1 MTAGWPIPRLSDE
14 MEERRRRVFSF
25 GLPLVGLLITVPELL
40 RLFEAQRVADA
51 CLGQAQDSGSCPEGP
66 DLLFFAIAAVFG
78 LIFLA
83 RLAFLG
89 YVYLRS
95 QR

>member
-1 MTAGWPIPRLSDE
+1 
-14 MEERRRRVFSF
+14 MEERRRRIFSF
-25 GLPLVGLLITVPELL
+25 GLPLIGLLVTVPELM

-51 CLGQAQDSGSCPEGP
+51 CLGQAQEAGSCLAGP
-66 DLLFFAIAAVFG
+66 DLIFFAIAAVFG

-83 RLAFLG
+83 RLAFLA

>member
-1 MTAGWPIPRLSDE
+1 
-14 MEERRRRVFSF
+14 MEERRRRILSF
-25 GLPLVGLLITVPELL
+25 GLPLIGLLITVPELL
-40 RLFEAQRVADA
+40 RLFEAQRVADN
-51 CLGQAQDSGSCPEGP
+51 CLGQAGEASSCPEGP
-66 DLLFFAIAAVFG
+66 DLVFFAIAAVFG

-83 RLAFLG
+83 RLAFLA